1 MAAAT
6 SKLVV
11 NAFPLGV
18 DNTQRQQVVYGTIQ
32 LSSGGT
38 YVNPNGVPITWV
50 FFNPDGSSFV
60 PAISAQTNDPIVA
73 YFTSALGGVQASGGG
88 TGLQS
93 YIYDSVH
100 NTLRIYG
107 GSTELTNAGA
117 ITVDTITFEVHYA
130 RGV

>member
-11 NAFPLGV
+11 NAFPQGV

-32 LSSGGT
+32 LSASGT
-38 YVNPNGVPITWV
+38 YSTNGVPITWV

-117 ITVDTITFEVHYA
+117 ITVDTI
-130 RGV
+130 